1 MRRLFYVNQ
10 LKKIEKV
17 TQERLMNMYNYFD
30 IKTSDY
36 DKLVLCDNE
45 IKRRFEN
52 DLIELPFQKPCSLF
66 NMIVNKLKG
75 EKEWLN

>member
-1 MRRLFYVNQ
+1 MKRLFYVKQ

-52 DLIELPFQKPCSLF
+52 NLIELPFQKSCSLF
-66 NMIVNKLKG
+66 NMIMNKLKG